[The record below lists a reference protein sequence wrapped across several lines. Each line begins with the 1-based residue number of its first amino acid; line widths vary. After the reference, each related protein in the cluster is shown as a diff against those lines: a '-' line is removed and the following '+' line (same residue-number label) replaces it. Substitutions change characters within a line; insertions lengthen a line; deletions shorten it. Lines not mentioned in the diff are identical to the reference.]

1 MVDEFLM
8 DRNVSVW
15 NYLDVEN
22 LHCDTCSIENKI
34 YIDSMLLV
42 GQLFVTF
49 FILY

>member
-1 MVDEFLM
+1 MGLE
-8 DRNVSVW
+8 
-15 NYLDVEN
+15 E
-22 LHCDTCSIENKI
+22 TCIENKI